1 MALTVTRAGNLFTTH
16 TSVPAGFDRFA
27 PALVERYL
35 SPYARDELGIG
46 PRDLLALGREHP
58 DDAAEPFNMAYL
70 GIRGSAHVSGVSRL
84 HGAVSRRLFQCLF
97 PGWPE
102 PDVPVG
108 HVTNG
113 VHTPS
118 WDSAEADALWTR
130 ACTPERWRGTMETV
144 ERDIRCVSDAELWA
158 LRTTARR
165 ALVDYVRDRMAQQFE
180 SMGAPAAEVES
191 MRTCFDTGVL
201 TLAFA
206 RRFAP
211 YKRPTLLLHDPDRLL
226 RILTDADRPVQLIV
240 AGKAHPADEAGQAMV
255 RDWVQFTRRPEA
267 GRHVIFTPDYDLL
280 LAERLVQGVDLWVNT
295 PRRPWEACG
304 TSGMKVLVNGG
315 LNVSEL
321 DGWWAEAY
329 APDVGWALGDGREH
343 GDDPAWDAAEAEV
356 LYALLEREIVPA
368 FYARDANGIPTAWVA
383 KMRESMARLTPRFS
397 ANRAV
402 REYTETYY
410 LPAASRYRRRAVSK
424 GALGAEVRAWQRT
437 LGQHWHE
444 ARFGSVRVE
453 TEADGHRFHVEVHL
467 GRLDPD
473 AVRVELHADAVDGQ
487 EAVSLAMRRGRM
499 LDESADGSEYR
510 ATVPASRPIDDYRIR
525 LVPHH
530 ADATI
535 PLEAS
540 EILWQR

>member
-1 MALTVTRAGNLFTTH
+1 
-16 TSVPAGFDRFA
+16 
-27 PALVERYL
+27 
-35 SPYARDELGIG
+35 
-46 PRDLLALGREHP
+46 
-58 DDAAEPFNMAYL
+58 
-70 GIRGSAHVSGVSRL
+70 
-84 HGAVSRRLFQCLF
+84 
-97 PGWPE
+97 
-102 PDVPVG
+102 
-108 HVTNG
+108 
-113 VHTPS
+113 
-118 WDSAEADALWTR
+118 
-130 ACTPERWRGTMETV
+130 
-144 ERDIRCVSDAELWA
+144 
-158 LRTTARR
+158 
-165 ALVDYVRDRMAQQFE
+165 
-180 SMGAPAAEVES
+180 
-191 MRTCFDTGVL
+191 
-201 TLAFA
+201 
-206 RRFAP
+206 
-211 YKRPTLLLHDPDRLL
+211 
-226 RILTDADRPVQLIV
+226 
-240 AGKAHPADEAGQAMV
+240 MV
-255 RDWVQFTRRPEA
+255 REWVQFTRRPKA
-267 GRHVIFTPDYDLL
+267 QRHVIFVPDYDLR
-280 LAERLVQGVDLWVNT
+280 LAERLVQGVDLWINT

-329 APDVGWALGDGREH
+329 APDVGWALGDGCEH
-343 GDDPAWDAAEAEV
+343 GDDPAWDAAEAEA

-368 FYARDANGIPTAWVA
+368 FYARDASGIPTAWVA
-383 KMRESMARLTPRFS
+383 KMRESMARLTQRFS

-424 GALGAEVRAWQRT
+424 GALGAEVRGWQRT

-444 ARFGSVRVE
+444 TRFGSVRVE
-453 TEADGHRFHVEVHL
+453 TEADDHRFHVEVHL

-487 EAVSLAMRRGRM
+487 DAVSLAMRRGRK
-499 LDESADGSEYR
+499 LDESADGHEYL